1 MKKWEYETLVLEGKG
16 LNGGKIDVEGYKTT
30 LNEMGREGWELAG
43 QTASNRGYGDTRY
56 IICVFK
62 RELAQ

>member
-16 LNGGKIDVEGYKTT
+16 ILGGKIDVEGFKMK
-30 LNEMGREGWELAG
+30 LNEMGWEGWELVE
-43 QTASNRGYGDTRY
+43 QTPSNQGMGDTRY

-62 RELAQ
+62 RELF